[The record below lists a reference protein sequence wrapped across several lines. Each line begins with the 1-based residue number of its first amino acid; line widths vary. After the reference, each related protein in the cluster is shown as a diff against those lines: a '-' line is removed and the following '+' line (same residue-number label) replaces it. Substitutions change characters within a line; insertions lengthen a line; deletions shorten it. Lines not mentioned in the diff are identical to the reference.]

1 MQKYH
6 RNVYNLAYRL
16 TGNREDAMD
25 ITQEAFFRIFRGL
38 SSFQPDKPFLPWVY
52 RITWNLCADR
62 GRKIG
67 RSLQTESLED
77 NEMKETRVS
86 SPGLTPEKSYENKEM
101 EQALSEAIDKLKD
114 GYRELITLF
123 HLEGLSIKEIS
134 QITGMKETTIKN
146 RLYRGRQNLRKIL
159 ESAGYDW

>member
-1 MQKYH
+1 VQKYH

-25 ITQEAFFRIFRGL
+25 ITQEAFFRVFRGL
-38 SSFQPDKPFLPWVY
+38 PSFQLDKPFLPWVY

-77 NEMKETRVS
+77 DEMQETRVS
-86 SPGLTPEKSYENKEM
+86 SRSLTPEKSYENKEM

-114 GYRELITLF
+114 EYRELITLF
-123 HLEGLSIKEIS
+123 HLEGLTIREIS

-146 RLYRGRQNLRKIL
+146 RLYRGRQSLRRIL
-159 ESAGYDW
+159 ESSGYDW